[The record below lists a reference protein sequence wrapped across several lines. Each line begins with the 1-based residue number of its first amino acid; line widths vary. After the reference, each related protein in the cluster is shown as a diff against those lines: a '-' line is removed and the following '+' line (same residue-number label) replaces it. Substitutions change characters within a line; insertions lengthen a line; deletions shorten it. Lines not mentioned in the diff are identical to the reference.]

1 MRPTS
6 IIFLCL
12 SVLLIVGGIVTCYIA
27 AEMAAD
33 QGIELFETAGGEN
46 SNELITLDDKSLNK
60 ISLVLK
66 DADVNIYGDAEEPY
80 IELVNYAGSYSF
92 AVSDGILTVDE
103 SIGFLQL
110 LNFGEK
116 QVKFGGLRQYL
127 LRRDTE
133 PGQKTVNIYLTGSYQ
148 LKQFEIKL
156 DSGNVTVKGMKIRP
170 DFTIKIGTGDLLF
183 EQNKIH
189 SAVTID
195 IGTGNAVLRETDLL
209 SLEATV
215 KRGDL
220 SYFAHN
226 FAYQT
231 YEITA
236 GGGGEVFVEGESK
249 GETYTSSTP
258 IAFIK
263 VNVTA
268 KDGSVYLGKTD
279 PNAASG
285 ESDESEETAAQTEG

>member
-231 YEITA
+231 YKITA

-258 IAFIK
+258 MAFIK